1 MLREDE
7 NRIMKYSIKARE
19 DRKKQKGGGK
29 EIKIKNIRVL
39 NTKQRKIWQMYKYY
53 SNYMN
58 NYFKCQS
65 SKFTCLSKQ
74 IQTQDP
80 TIYCQ

>member
-7 NRIMKYSIKARE
+7 NRIVKYSIKARE
-19 DRKKQKGGGK
+19 DRKNRRGG
-29 EIKIKNIRVL
+29 EETKIKNIRVL
-39 NTKQRKIWQMYKYY
+39 NTKQRKIWQMNKYY